1 MMPPMPHRQAMPRR
15 AVDGILVVDKPRGW
29 TSHDVVA
36 KLRNRF
42 RLAKLGHA
50 GTLDPIATGVL
61 VLLAGRAT
69 KLAEQLLADEKEYRF
84 TTRFGLVTDTQDV
97 SGKTLREDP
106 AAPPR
111 TRAEIEQALARFL
124 GAIEQTPPMFSAV
137 KINGTRLYKLG
148 RKGAEVERA
157 PRPIRI
163 STLVIEELAWPRVT
177 LRAVCSKGTYVRTLC
192 HDLGA
197 VLDVGGCMESL
208 ERLRSG
214 AYAIDQARTLESLLA
229 LTPEQF
235 QECLIP
241 LPSAAPR
248 ARHGFSHAPDERA

>member
-1 MMPPMPHRQAMPRR
+1 MTALASPRR
-15 AVDGILVVDKPRGW
+15 TAPRRSIDGILVVDKPRDW

-36 KLRNRF
+36 KLRNYF

-61 VLLAGRAT
+61 VLLVGRGT

-84 TTRFGLVTDTQDV
+84 TARFGLVTDTQDV
-97 SGKTLREDP
+97 AGKTLQEDP
-106 AAPPR
+106 MPPPR
-111 TRAEIEQALARFL
+111 PRAEIEQALLRFH
-124 GAIEQTPPMFSAV
+124 GDIEQTPPMFSAV

-157 PRPIRI
+157 PRRIRI
-163 STLVIEELAWPRVT
+163 STLVLEKLAWPRVT

-197 VLDVGGCMESL
+197 ALGVGGCMESL

-214 AYAIDQARTLESLLA
+214 AYAIDQAKTLEHLLA

-235 QECLIP
+235 ANCLLP
-241 LPSAAPR
+241 LPPAPR
-248 ARHGFSHAPDERA
+248 QPRHGFSQAPDERA